1 MAATIYDIAE
11 RADVSTATVSRVL
24 NKPAEV
30 SAATRS
36 RVLEAAQALNYQPH
50 ASAQN
55 LARQHT
61 NYIAVVAPVVA
72 NYFYMHVMRGIQHV
86 LADQEYDLMIHVP
99 SHPEDIDKRLKSAI
113 QPGRSDG
120 VLLLSTPPNESWAD
134 RIKDVGRPTIL
145 VDAYH
150 PDIESIAVD
159 NERGGYDA
167 TRHLLDLGYERI
179 AHITA
184 APEPPPATQRREGYE
199 RALRE
204 AGRSLDDTLVAASDA
219 LPFAFAE
226 KGGYQAMQTLLRR
239 RPRPDAVFAASDMQ
253 ALGALDAVREAG
265 LTVPDDIA
273 IVGFDDTDL
282 SRFAGLTTLRQPAEA
297 MGKRATEALLRHI
310 EHDSQPVSSTVLAP
324 QLVVRRTCGA
334 NARPANA
341 QGSNTH
347 PADTQPSA
355 PQSAPNV
362 QASGPKPAASP

>member
-36 RVLEAAQALNYQPH
+36 RVLEAAQELNYQPH

-86 LADQEYDLMIHVP
+86 LADREYDLMIHVP
-99 SHPEDIDKRLKSAI
+99 SHPEDIGKRLKSAI

-120 VLLLSTPPNESWAD
+120 VMLLSTPPDESWAD
-134 RIKDVGRPTIL
+134 RIRDVGRATIL
-145 VDAYH
+145 VDAHH

-167 TRHLLDLGYERI
+167 TRHLIDLGYKRI

-184 APEPPPATQRREGYE
+184 DPEPPPATQRREGYE
-199 RALRE
+199 RALQE
-204 AGRSLDDTLVAASDA
+204 AGRAVDETLIAASDA

-253 ALGALDAVREAG
+253 ALGALDAAKEAG
-265 LTVPDDIA
+265 LSVPGDLA

-282 SRFAGLTTLRQPAEA
+282 SRFAGLTTLRQPAQA

-310 EHDSQPVSSTVLAP
+310 EHANQPVSSTVLAP
-324 QLVVRRTCGA
+324 QLVVRRSCGTGTA
-334 NARPANA
+334 APASQN
-341 QGSNTH
+341 GR
-347 PADTQPSA
+347 A
-355 PQSAPNV
+355 PKGTSSKAVEP
-362 QASGPKPAASP
+362 

>member
-11 RADVSTATVSRVL
+11 QASVSTATVSRVL

-30 SAATRS
+30 SAATRT

-61 NYIAVVAPVVA
+61 NHIAVVAPVVA

-99 SHPEDIDKRLKSAI
+99 SHPEDIGKRLRSAI

-120 VLLLSTPPNESWAD
+120 VMLLSTPPDESWAG
-134 RIKDVGRPTIL
+134 RIMAMDRPTIL
-145 VDAYH
+145 VDAHH

-167 TRHLLDLGYERI
+167 TCHLIELGYERI

-184 APEPPPATQRREGYE
+184 DPEPPPATQRREGYE

-204 AGRSLDDTLVAASDA
+204 AERTVDETLIAASDA

-226 KGGYQAMQTLLRR
+226 EGGYQAMQDLLRR
-239 RPRPDAVFAASDMQ
+239 GPRPDAVFAASDMQ
-253 ALGALDAVREAG
+253 ALGALDAVQEAG
-265 LTVPDDIA
+265 LSVPSDIA

-297 MGKRATEALLRHI
+297 MGKRATEALIRHI
-310 EHDSQPVSSTVLAP
+310 EHPNQPVSSTVLAP
-324 QLVVRRTCGA
+324 QLVIRSTCGTA
-334 NARPANA
+334 ERRRASTNERSSNHTPAK
-341 QGSNTH
+341 
-347 PADTQPSA
+347 PS
-355 PQSAPNV
+355 
-362 QASGPKPAASP
+362 